1 MIYQEEL
8 PLVELS
14 SMNDTHLEDILIINN
29 VSKAIEAKDSQ
40 KVSTL
45 MRELVEH
52 TEVHFSGEETMML
65 EKSFPPYLMHKSEHD
80 RALNELRFQE
90 TLWNDKNDY
99 VKLKEYLDV
108 TLKDWIINHIQT
120 MDTVTAKF
128 LVSGVSPCGSGVC

>member
-1 MIYQEEL
+1 
-8 PLVELS
+8 
-14 SMNDTHLEDILIINN
+14 MNDTHLEDILIINN
-29 VSKAIEAKDSQ
+29 VSIALEAKDSQ
-40 KVSTL
+40 KVSML

-52 TEVHFSGEETMML
+52 TEAHFSGEEKMML

-120 MDTVTAKF
+120 MDTVTARF